1 MTVREPGEDHNRAAR
16 RAGGRAGG
24 QSGGQSG
31 GPAPFHLTT
40 LALAAG
46 VLGLC
51 PLPGRG
57 GDYAG
62 DLAHL
67 VEFGPDLV
75 LSLVQIHEYPRHN
88 APTLTADLAAMGI
101 PHIRFEVRDF
111 GTPDSAVWQDLSPRL
126 HGALGRGQRVV
137 IHCLGGCGR
146 TGTIALRLM
155 VEAGEDPA
163 AALVRLRAAR
173 PCAVETA
180 AQLRWATTQHL

>member
-1 MTVREPGEDHNRAAR
+1 MTVREPGEDHNRAR
-16 RAGGRAGG
+16 GQPAGRSA
-24 QSGGQSG
+24 
-31 GPAPFHLTT
+31 FHIAT
-40 LALAAG
+40 LALGNG

-57 GDYAG
+57 GDYPG
-62 DLAHL
+62 DLTQLLA
-67 VEFGPDLV
+67 FAPDLV

-88 APTLTADLAAMGI
+88 APTLTADLVSLGI
-101 PHIRFEVRDF
+101 AQIRFEVRDF
-111 GTPDSAVWQDLSPRL
+111 GTPDNTTWQDLSPRL
-126 HGALGRGQRVV
+126 HHALAQGMRVV

-163 AALVRLRAAR
+163 AALSRLRAAR

-180 AQLRWATTQHL
+180 AQLRWASPRAAR